1 MADSK
6 NAYGEIE
13 NTDGN
18 ATIAGTSGAD
28 KIVIPAADGVVSV
41 YGGGGNDTFLFKAS
55 SFSNDDAASGIDVRL
70 YDFHGAGGWAAGEQ
84 DFLAF
89 SGFGAGSSISL
100 NTSLGNN
107 GIADDG
113 GAAGTLYY
121 YTLHDTATG
130 NDYTLLIKSINDKA
144 LASGDFNFYSSVA
157 VPAV

>member
-1 MADSK
+1 MADST
-6 NAYGEIE
+6 NPYGEIE

-18 ATIAGTSGAD
+18 KVISGTSGSD
-28 KIVIPAADGVVSV
+28 KIVIPAVDGVASV

-55 SFSNDDAASGIDVRL
+55 SFTDADDASGVDVRI
-70 YDFHGAGGWAAGEQ
+70 YDFHGAGGWAPGEQ

-89 SGFGAGSSISL
+89 SGFGAGSTL
-100 NTSLGNN
+100 TLATNLGNN
-107 GIADDG
+107 GVADDN

-144 LASGDFNFYSSVA
+144 ITTGDYNFYSSVA
-157 VPAV
+157 PSV